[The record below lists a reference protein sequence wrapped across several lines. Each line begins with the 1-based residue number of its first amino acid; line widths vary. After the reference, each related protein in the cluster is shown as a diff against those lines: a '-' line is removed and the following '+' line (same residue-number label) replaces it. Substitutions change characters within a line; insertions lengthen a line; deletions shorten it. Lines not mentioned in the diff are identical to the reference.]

1 MTSYRAPRMLVVET
15 HPAVEASS
23 ISTEGIYSGEYR
35 WDGITAVS
43 EDIALRTPFG
53 SRLQGSIVGK
63 QVKTTR
69 NKTLRSKQTPKA
81 CGISHWKPCYSA
93 SQVTVQAMLQRMT
106 QHYSTLWSTIG

>member
-1 MTSYRAPRMLVVET
+1 MTYNCWGVCGKWSGLVAVGTRLFAAPYRAPRMLVVET

-69 NKTLRSKQTPKA
+69 NKTLRSKQTPK
-81 CGISHWKPCYSA
+81 K
-93 SQVTVQAMLQRMT
+93 
-106 QHYSTLWSTIG
+106 TLNNCIDID

>member
-15 HPAVEASS
+15 HPAVEAAS

-69 NKTLRSKQTPKA
+69 NKTLRSKQTPK
-81 CGISHWKPCYSA
+81 K
-93 SQVTVQAMLQRMT
+93 
-106 QHYSTLWSTIG
+106 TLNNCIDID